1 MKLKSHNKKINFLHR
16 ITGASFRN
24 CRIAL
29 KFHDWDIG
37 GAVYY
42 ICRGF
47 LNKIDILKIYGS
59 LNSLKRGRDHE

>member
-1 MKLKSHNKKINFLHR
+1 MKLKSHNKKIKFLQR
-16 ITGASFRN
+16 ITGASFKN

-29 KFHDWDIG
+29 KFHDWNIG

-47 LNKIDILKIYGS
+47 HNKIDILQIYGS
-59 LNSLKRGRDHE
+59 LNLLKRGRDHE